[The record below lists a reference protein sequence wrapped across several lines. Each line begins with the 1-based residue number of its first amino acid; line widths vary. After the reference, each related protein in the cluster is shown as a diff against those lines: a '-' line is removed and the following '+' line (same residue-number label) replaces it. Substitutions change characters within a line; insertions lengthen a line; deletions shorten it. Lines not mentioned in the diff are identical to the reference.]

1 MVKVSEYKTYLALYV
16 KSILYLWKTSPFN
29 VLILIVTIPI
39 QALLPSLS
47 LYIANILINRMNNL
61 SQQLLFLLLGVWGVA
76 FLLNNIFTPLTTMI
90 QGKLTDDLTYT
101 LNCDIMKK
109 SEEIQT
115 IDYFEDNNF
124 YNDIQLLSSEA
135 SWRPVNLLVFGTSIS
150 SNTILFISMLVIF
163 ASFHPVIA
171 LLMLLV
177 LVPQGLIS
185 YSLQQQAFEVLVSN
199 SEESRKLEYYSQV
212 LLSSEA
218 IKDVRLYNLY
228 NFFMKKY
235 TQSFSSIKRNIQ
247 KTRLKKFNSSVIFL
261 ILTALLSVGSFIYII
276 YSIKVGQLG
285 IGAVMLF
292 SSSIVY
298 AINSMSRLIED
309 SSLLY
314 DTLLYME
321 KFFKFIALPSDS
333 KSATVAVPSSIE
345 KIDFVDVSFKYPTNE
360 NYALKHISFS
370 VNKGEKIAIVGENG
384 AGKTTLIKLLTRFY
398 NIEEGE
404 LLINNISISNFDP
417 EKFRENVSAIFQ
429 DFSKFDLTLRENV
442 GISNIQEINADD
454 QILKAL
460 EDSGFESILS
470 DLNTILGKKFDHSRD
485 LSGGQWQKVALARA
499 FFSHSP
505 ILILDEPTAALD
517 ARTEYELF
525 EKFLKLTE
533 GKTVFFI
540 THRLSS
546 VRQADKILLLR
557 NGRIEGFDKHDAL
570 MKTNKYYEE
579 LYTMQSS
586 LYYKELN

>member
-1 MVKVSEYKTYLALYV
+1 
-16 KSILYLWKTSPFN
+16 
-29 VLILIVTIPI
+29 
-39 QALLPSLS
+39 
-47 LYIANILINRMNNL
+47 
-61 SQQLLFLLLGVWGVA
+61 
-76 FLLNNIFTPLTTMI
+76 
-90 QGKLTDDLTYT
+90 
-101 LNCDIMKK
+101 
-109 SEEIQT
+109 
-115 IDYFEDNNF
+115 
-124 YNDIQLLSSEA
+124 
-135 SWRPVNLLVFGTSIS
+135 
-150 SNTILFISMLVIF
+150 
-163 ASFHPVIA
+163 
-171 LLMLLV
+171 
-177 LVPQGLIS
+177 
-185 YSLQQQAFEVLVSN
+185 
-199 SEESRKLEYYSQV
+199 
-212 LLSSEA
+212 
-218 IKDVRLYNLY
+218 
-228 NFFMKKY
+228 
-235 TQSFSSIKRNIQ
+235 
-247 KTRLKKFNSSVIFL
+247 
-261 ILTALLSVGSFIYII
+261 
-276 YSIKVGQLG
+276 
-285 IGAVMLF
+285 
-292 SSSIVY
+292 
-298 AINSMSRLIED
+298 MSRLIED
-309 SSLLY
+309 SSLLC

-321 KFFKFIALPSDS
+321 KFFKFIALPSES

-360 NYALKHISFS
+360 NYALKHISLS
-370 VNKGEKIAIVGENG
+370 VSKGEKIAIVGENG

-460 EDSGFESILS
+460 EDSGFESSLS

-485 LSGGQWQKVALARA
+485 LSGGQWQKVALSRA

-570 MKTNKYYEE
+570 MRTNKYYEE

-586 LYYKELN
+586 LYYKELD

>member
-135 SWRPVNLLVFGTSIS
+135 SWRPVNLLVFGTSII

-460 EDSGFESILS
+460 EDSGFESSLS

-499 FFSHSP
+499 FFSHLP

>member
-1 MVKVSEYKTYLALYV
+1 MVKVSEYKTYLVLYV
-16 KSILYLWKTSPFN
+16 KSILYLWNTSPFN
-29 VLILIVTIPI
+29 ILILIITIPI

-135 SWRPVNLLVFGTSIS
+135 SWRPVNLLVFGTSII
-150 SNTILFISMLVIF
+150 SNAILFISMLVIF

-345 KIDFVDVSFKYPTNE
+345 KIDFVDVLFKYPTSE
-360 NYALKHISFS
+360 NYALKNISFS

-460 EDSGFESILS
+460 EDSGFESSLS
-470 DLNTILGKKFDHSRD
+470 DLNTILGKKFDHSHD

>member
-1 MVKVSEYKTYLALYV
+1 MVKVSEYKAYLVLYV

-29 VLILIVTIPI
+29 ILILIITIPI

-135 SWRPVNLLVFGTSIS
+135 SWRPVNLLVSGTSII
-150 SNTILFISMLVIF
+150 SNAILFISMLVIF

-177 LVPQGLIS
+177 LVPQGMIS

-235 TQSFSSIKRNIQ
+235 TQSFSRIKRNIQ

-285 IGAVMLF
+285 IGAIMLF

-345 KIDFVDVSFKYPTNE
+345 KIDFVDVSFKYPTSE

-404 LLINNISISNFDP
+404 LLINNVSISNFDP

-460 EDSGFESILS
+460 EDSGFESSLS

>member
-1 MVKVSEYKTYLALYV
+1 MVKVSEYKAYLVLYV

-29 VLILIVTIPI
+29 ILILIITIPI

-135 SWRPVNLLVFGTSIS
+135 SWRPVNLLVFGTSII
-150 SNTILFISMLVIF
+150 SNAILFISMLVIF

-177 LVPQGLIS
+177 LVPQGMIS

-235 TQSFSSIKRNIQ
+235 TQSFSRIKRNIQ

-285 IGAVMLF
+285 IGAIMLF

-460 EDSGFESILS
+460 EDSGFESSLS

>member
-1 MVKVSEYKTYLALYV
+1 MVKVSEYKTYLVLYV

-29 VLILIVTIPI
+29 ILILIITIPI

-135 SWRPVNLLVFGTSIS
+135 SWRPVNLLVFGTSII
-150 SNTILFISMLVIF
+150 SNAILFISMLVIF

-199 SEESRKLEYYSQV
+199 SEESRKTGILQSSFAIIRGDQRCETIQPLQLLYEEVYSIFLQY
-212 LLSSEA
+212 
-218 IKDVRLYNLY
+218 K
-228 NFFMKKY
+228 KKY
-235 TQSFSSIKRNIQ
+235 SKD
-247 KTRLKKFNSSVIFL
+247 KVKKFNSSVIFL

-345 KIDFVDVSFKYPTNE
+345 KIDFVDVSFKYPTSE
-360 NYALKHISFS
+360 NYALKNISFS

-460 EDSGFESILS
+460 EDSGFESSLS
-470 DLNTILGKKFDHSRD
+470 DLNTILGKKFDHSHD

>member
-135 SWRPVNLLVFGTSIS
+135 SWRPVNLLVFGTSII

-460 EDSGFESILS
+460 EDSGFESSLS

-540 THRLSS
+540 THQLSS

>member
-135 SWRPVNLLVFGTSIS
+135 SWRPVNLLVFGTSII

-460 EDSGFESILS
+460 EDSGFESSLS
-470 DLNTILGKKFDHSRD
+470 DLNTILGKKFDHIRD

>member
-1 MVKVSEYKTYLALYV
+1 
-16 KSILYLWKTSPFN
+16 
-29 VLILIVTIPI
+29 
-39 QALLPSLS
+39 
-47 LYIANILINRMNNL
+47 
-61 SQQLLFLLLGVWGVA
+61 
-76 FLLNNIFTPLTTMI
+76 
-90 QGKLTDDLTYT
+90 
-101 LNCDIMKK
+101 
-109 SEEIQT
+109 
-115 IDYFEDNNF
+115 
-124 YNDIQLLSSEA
+124 
-135 SWRPVNLLVFGTSIS
+135 
-150 SNTILFISMLVIF
+150 
-163 ASFHPVIA
+163 
-171 LLMLLV
+171 
-177 LVPQGLIS
+177 
-185 YSLQQQAFEVLVSN
+185 
-199 SEESRKLEYYSQV
+199 
-212 LLSSEA
+212 
-218 IKDVRLYNLY
+218 
-228 NFFMKKY
+228 
-235 TQSFSSIKRNIQ
+235 
-247 KTRLKKFNSSVIFL
+247 
-261 ILTALLSVGSFIYII
+261 
-276 YSIKVGQLG
+276 
-285 IGAVMLF
+285 
-292 SSSIVY
+292 
-298 AINSMSRLIED
+298 
-309 SSLLY
+309 
-314 DTLLYME
+314 ME

-345 KIDFVDVSFKYPTNE
+345 KIDFVDVSFKYPTSE
-360 NYALKHISFS
+360 NYALKNISFS

-460 EDSGFESILS
+460 EDSGFESSLS
-470 DLNTILGKKFDHSRD
+470 DLNTILGKKFDHSHD

>member
-135 SWRPVNLLVFGTSIS
+135 SWRPVNLLVFGTSII
-150 SNTILFISMLVIF
+150 SNAILFISMLVIF

-177 LVPQGLIS
+177 LVPQGMIS

-285 IGAVMLF
+285 IGAIMLF

-321 KFFKFIALPSDS
+321 KFFKFIALPSES

-360 NYALKHISFS
+360 NYALRNISFS

-460 EDSGFESILS
+460 EDSGFECSLS

-557 NGRIEGFDKHDAL
+557 NGRIEGFDKHDSL
-570 MKTNKYYEE
+570 MRTNKYYEE

-586 LYYKELN
+586 LYYKELD

>member
-1 MVKVSEYKTYLALYV
+1 MVKVSEYKAYLVLYV

-29 VLILIVTIPI
+29 ILILIITIPI

-61 SQQLLFLLLGVWGVA
+61 SQQLLFLLLGVWGFA

-135 SWRPVNLLVFGTSIS
+135 SWRPVNLLVFGTSII
-150 SNTILFISMLVIF
+150 SNAILFISMLVIF

-177 LVPQGLIS
+177 LVPQGMIS

-285 IGAVMLF
+285 IGAIMLF

-345 KIDFVDVSFKYPTNE
+345 KIDFVDVSFKYPTSE
-360 NYALKHISFS
+360 NYALKNINFS

-460 EDSGFESILS
+460 EDSGFESSLS

-570 MKTNKYYEE
+570 MRTNKYYEE

>member
-135 SWRPVNLLVFGTSIS
+135 SWRPVNLLVFGTSII

-370 VNKGEKIAIVGENG
+370 VNKGEMIAIVGENG

-460 EDSGFESILS
+460 EDSGFESSLS

>member
-1 MVKVSEYKTYLALYV
+1 MVKVSEYKTYLVLYV
-16 KSILYLWKTSPFN
+16 KSILYLWNTSPFN
-29 VLILIVTIPI
+29 ILILIITIPI

-135 SWRPVNLLVFGTSIS
+135 SWRPVNLLVFGTSII
-150 SNTILFISMLVIF
+150 SNAILFISMLVIF

-345 KIDFVDVSFKYPTNE
+345 KIDFVDVSFKYPTSE
-360 NYALKHISFS
+360 NYALKNISFS

-460 EDSGFESILS
+460 EDSGFESSLS
-470 DLNTILGKKFDHSRD
+470 DLNTILGKKFDHSHD

>member
-124 YNDIQLLSSEA
+124 YNDIQILSSEA
-135 SWRPVNLLVFGTSIS
+135 SWRPVNLLVFGTSII
-150 SNTILFISMLVIF
+150 SNAILFISMLVIF

-177 LVPQGLIS
+177 LVPQGMIS

-285 IGAVMLF
+285 IGAIMLF

-321 KFFKFIALPSDS
+321 KFFKFIALPSES

-360 NYALKHISFS
+360 NYALRNISFS

-460 EDSGFESILS
+460 EDSGFECSLS

-557 NGRIEGFDKHDAL
+557 NGRIEGFDKHDSL
-570 MKTNKYYEE
+570 MRTNKYYEE

-586 LYYKELN
+586 LYYKELD

>member
-1 MVKVSEYKTYLALYV
+1 
-16 KSILYLWKTSPFN
+16 
-29 VLILIVTIPI
+29 
-39 QALLPSLS
+39 
-47 LYIANILINRMNNL
+47 
-61 SQQLLFLLLGVWGVA
+61 
-76 FLLNNIFTPLTTMI
+76 
-90 QGKLTDDLTYT
+90 
-101 LNCDIMKK
+101 
-109 SEEIQT
+109 
-115 IDYFEDNNF
+115 
-124 YNDIQLLSSEA
+124 
-135 SWRPVNLLVFGTSIS
+135 
-150 SNTILFISMLVIF
+150 
-163 ASFHPVIA
+163 
-171 LLMLLV
+171 
-177 LVPQGLIS
+177 
-185 YSLQQQAFEVLVSN
+185 
-199 SEESRKLEYYSQV
+199 
-212 LLSSEA
+212 
-218 IKDVRLYNLY
+218 
-228 NFFMKKY
+228 
-235 TQSFSSIKRNIQ
+235 
-247 KTRLKKFNSSVIFL
+247 
-261 ILTALLSVGSFIYII
+261 
-276 YSIKVGQLG
+276 
-285 IGAVMLF
+285 MLF

-333 KSATVAVPSSIE
+333 KSATVAVPSSVE
-345 KIDFVDVSFKYPTNE
+345 KIDFVDVSFKYPTSE

-460 EDSGFESILS
+460 EDSGFESSLS

>member
-135 SWRPVNLLVFGTSIS
+135 SWRPVNLLVFGTSII
-150 SNTILFISMLVIF
+150 SNAILFISMLVIF

-177 LVPQGLIS
+177 LVPQGMIS

-285 IGAVMLF
+285 IGAIMLF

-321 KFFKFIALPSDS
+321 KFFKFIVLPSDS

-460 EDSGFESILS
+460 EDSGFESSLS

-570 MKTNKYYEE
+570 MRTNKYYEE

-586 LYYKELN
+586 LYYKELD

>member
-1 MVKVSEYKTYLALYV
+1 MVKVSEYKTYLVLYV
-16 KSILYLWKTSPFN
+16 KSIPYLWKTSPFN
-29 VLILIVTIPI
+29 ILILIITIPI

-135 SWRPVNLLVFGTSIS
+135 SWRPVNLLVFGTSII
-150 SNTILFISMLVIF
+150 SNAILFISMLVIF

-345 KIDFVDVSFKYPTNE
+345 KIDFVDVSFKYPTSE
-360 NYALKHISFS
+360 NYALKNISFS

-460 EDSGFESILS
+460 EDSGFESSLS
-470 DLNTILGKKFDHSRD
+470 DLNTILGKKFDHSHD

>member
-1 MVKVSEYKTYLALYV
+1 MVKVSEYKTYLSLYV

-135 SWRPVNLLVFGTSIS
+135 SWRPVNLLVFGTSII
-150 SNTILFISMLVIF
+150 SNAILFISMLVIF

-177 LVPQGLIS
+177 LVPQGMIS

-285 IGAVMLF
+285 IGAIMLF

-454 QILKAL
+454 QILKAIK
-460 EDSGFESILS
+460 DSGFESSLS

-570 MKTNKYYEE
+570 MRTNKYYEE

-586 LYYKELN
+586 LYYKELD

>member
-1 MVKVSEYKTYLALYV
+1 MVKVSEYKTYLVLYV
-16 KSILYLWKTSPFN
+16 KSILYLWNTSPFN
-29 VLILIVTIPI
+29 ILILIITIPI

-135 SWRPVNLLVFGTSIS
+135 SWRPVNLLVFGTSII
-150 SNTILFISMLVIF
+150 SNAILFISMLVIF

-177 LVPQGLIS
+177 LVPQGMIS

-285 IGAVMLF
+285 IGAIMLF

-460 EDSGFESILS
+460 EDSGFESSLS

>member
-1 MVKVSEYKTYLALYV
+1 MVKVSEYKTYLSLYV

-135 SWRPVNLLVFGTSIS
+135 SWRPVNLLVFGTSII
-150 SNTILFISMLVIF
+150 SNAILFISMLVIF

-177 LVPQGLIS
+177 LVPQGMIS

-285 IGAVMLF
+285 IGAIMLF

>member
-1 MVKVSEYKTYLALYV
+1 MVKVSEYKAYLVLYV

-29 VLILIVTIPI
+29 ILILIITIPI

-135 SWRPVNLLVFGTSIS
+135 SWRPVNLLVFGTSII
-150 SNTILFISMLVIF
+150 SNAILFISMLVIF

-177 LVPQGLIS
+177 LVPQGMIS

-285 IGAVMLF
+285 IGAIMLF

-460 EDSGFESILS
+460 EDSGFESSLS

>member
-1 MVKVSEYKTYLALYV
+1 MVKVSEYKIYLALYV

-135 SWRPVNLLVFGTSIS
+135 SWRPVNLLVFGTSII

-460 EDSGFESILS
+460 EDSGFESSLS

>member
-115 IDYFEDNNF
+115 IDFFEDNNF

-135 SWRPVNLLVFGTSIS
+135 SWRPVNLLVFGTSII

>member
-1 MVKVSEYKTYLALYV
+1 MVKVSEYKAYLVLYV

-29 VLILIVTIPI
+29 ILILIITIPI

-135 SWRPVNLLVFGTSIS
+135 SWRPVNLLVFGTSII
-150 SNTILFISMLVIF
+150 SNAILFISMLVIF

-177 LVPQGLIS
+177 LVPQGMIS

-235 TQSFSSIKRNIQ
+235 TQSFSRIKRNIQ

-285 IGAVMLF
+285 IGAIMLF

-345 KIDFVDVSFKYPTNE
+345 KIDFVDVSFKYPTSE

-404 LLINNISISNFDP
+404 LLINNVSISNFDP

-460 EDSGFESILS
+460 EDSGFESSLS

>member
-1 MVKVSEYKTYLALYV
+1 MVKVSEYKTYLVLYV
-16 KSILYLWKTSPFN
+16 KSIHYLWKTSPFN
-29 VLILIVTIPI
+29 ILILIITIPI

-135 SWRPVNLLVFGTSIS
+135 SWRPVNLLVFGTSII
-150 SNTILFISMLVIF
+150 SNAILFISMLVIF

-177 LVPQGLIS
+177 LVPQGMIS

-285 IGAVMLF
+285 IGAIMLF

-345 KIDFVDVSFKYPTNE
+345 KIDFVDVSFKYPTSE

-460 EDSGFESILS
+460 EDSGFESSLS

>member
-1 MVKVSEYKTYLALYV
+1 MVKVSEYKTYLVLYV
-16 KSILYLWKTSPFN
+16 KSILYLWNTSPFN
-29 VLILIVTIPI
+29 ILILIITIPI

-135 SWRPVNLLVFGTSIS
+135 SWRPVNLLVFGTSII
-150 SNTILFISMLVIF
+150 SNAILFISMLVIF

-345 KIDFVDVSFKYPTNE
+345 KIDFVDVSFKYPTSE
-360 NYALKHISFS
+360 NYALKNISFS

-460 EDSGFESILS
+460 EDSGFESSLS

-570 MKTNKYYEE
+570 MRTNKYYEE

>member
-1 MVKVSEYKTYLALYV
+1 MVNVSEYKTYLVLYV

-29 VLILIVTIPI
+29 ILVLIITIPI

-135 SWRPVNLLVFGTSIS
+135 SWRPVNLLVFGTSII
-150 SNTILFISMLVIF
+150 SNAILFISMLVIF

-177 LVPQGLIS
+177 LVPQGMIS

-460 EDSGFESILS
+460 EDSGFESSLS

>member
-135 SWRPVNLLVFGTSIS
+135 SWRPVNLLVFGTSII

>member
-1 MVKVSEYKTYLALYV
+1 MVKVSEYKTYLSLYV

-135 SWRPVNLLVFGTSIS
+135 SWRPVNLLVFGTSII
-150 SNTILFISMLVIF
+150 SNAILFISMLVIF

-177 LVPQGLIS
+177 LVPQGMIS

-345 KIDFVDVSFKYPTNE
+345 KIDFVDVSFKYPTSE
-360 NYALKHISFS
+360 NYALKNISFS

-460 EDSGFESILS
+460 EDSGFESSLS